1 MPAFL
6 KNIGT
11 VEILIIALVIILFF
25 GGKKFSELARGL
37 GESKLEA
44 KKIKD
49 EIKGKGK
56 KKSEEE
62 ASWLLAPKK

>member
-25 GGKKFSELARGL
+25 GGRKFSELARGL

-44 KKIKD
+44 KKLKD

-56 KKSEEE
+56 KKSKEE
-62 ASWLLAPKK
+62 AS

>member
-56 KKSEEE
+56 KESEED
-62 ASWLLAPKK
+62 AS

>member
-25 GGKKFSELARGL
+25 GGRKFSELARGL

-44 KKIKD
+44 KKLKN

-62 ASWLLAPKK
+62 AS